1 MHYEIPTP
9 LERLGPDDIE
19 LIVPGIDPTIPCS
32 ARHGGDPSCC
42 HLLGKLL
49 AWNQVLWHIGLQLRE
64 LTAPGELS
72 LVRVGH
78 SGSHQHN
85 MRGRDARLVF
95 QVLLVRHRCVVSVD
109 LDEAVLEGGGLG
121 EYRERIVRALWQNDS
136 LKTVTFGSL
145 FADYR
150 CIRDELFG
158 TVAAMTHLQEL
169 VISASAVV
177 PPVLLDAICSLL
189 TATSS
194 LTTLSIRGLV
204 FGAEGAMRLL
214 DALWFNDT
222 IAELSVHESIL
233 HSHPPEEEP
242 RFNSHLAA
250 TTLLRSLTIEGVR
263 SNPQKLT
270 PMLAPLVVRGAFR
283 KLKLVGFLLDN
294 DSACVITRLVSCE
307 GGLLKELDVSG
318 CRWAADAVPR
328 RLDDAGRLESE
339 QPGPAFSKP
348 ACPLLQELDDTA
360 RVELSFLALSFAE
373 LKPYDLRTLFSTAC
387 TVESLVTISVSDVA
401 QGELPELCRVIR
413 DTGMSGRVRIE
424 GEYLVDCAV
433 LGALEEFPEALRHA
447 AVSLH
452 EQPSREA
459 FRLTVR
465 LLGSW
470 YQVTTL
476 RLLLTQEVVRDVIGI
491 RLLSN
496 YLSAASEL
504 RNLSLTGCS
513 QPDLS
518 RCLRAVNSSHAV
530 LLDAILGNAG
540 IRVLEVD
547 GLRLGDDNLC
557 FLAEEVTFSETLCE
571 FSFSSWDSYEN
582 KVFVMMLAEDFRVN
596 KGILRLRVSN
606 SMGGETDEEWFAIEQ
621 ALGRNMGY
629 AICAAHFVLF
639 DVVSTRCAEAFAN
652 VYSCSSL
659 NERVQELASVDE
671 AEATSM
677 IESSLEL

>member
-1 MHYEIPTP
+1 
-9 LERLGPDDIE
+9 
-19 LIVPGIDPTIPCS
+19 
-32 ARHGGDPSCC
+32 
-42 HLLGKLL
+42 
-49 AWNQVLWHIGLQLRE
+49 
-64 LTAPGELS
+64 
-72 LVRVGH
+72 
-78 SGSHQHN
+78 
-85 MRGRDARLVF
+85 
-95 QVLLVRHRCVVSVD
+95 
-109 LDEAVLEGGGLG
+109 
-121 EYRERIVRALWQNDS
+121 
-136 LKTVTFGSL
+136 
-145 FADYR
+145 
-150 CIRDELFG
+150 
-158 TVAAMTHLQEL
+158 MTHLREL
-169 VISASAVV
+169 VISVSAVV
-177 PPVLLDAICSLL
+177 PPVLLDALCSLL

-194 LTTLSIRGLV
+194 LTTLSIKGLV
-204 FGAEGAMRLL
+204 FDAEGAMRLL

-222 IAELSVHESIL
+222 IVELSVHESIL
-233 HSHPPEEEP
+233 HSHLPDEEP
-242 RFNSHLAA
+242 RFNCHLAA
-250 TTLLRSLTIEGVR
+250 TTLLRSLTIEGAR

-270 PMLAPLVVRGAFR
+270 PMLPALVVRGEFR

-294 DSACVITRLVSCE
+294 DSVWVITRLVSWE

-339 QPGPAFSKP
+339 PCPAFWKP

-360 RVELSFLALSFAE
+360 WLEISFLALSFAE

-401 QGELPELCRVIR
+401 LGELPELCRVIR

-424 GEYLVDCAV
+424 GEYLVDSAV

-459 FRLTVR
+459 FRVTVR
-465 LLGSW
+465 LLGFW
-470 YQVTTL
+470 YHVTTL
-476 RLLLTQEVVRDVIGI
+476 RLLLTQEVVSDVIGI

-518 RCLRAVNSSHAV
+518 RCLRAVNSPHTV

-540 IRVLEVD
+540 IRVLEVE

-582 KVFVMMLAEDFRVN
+582 KMFVMMLAEDFRVN

-606 SMGGETDEEWFAIEQ
+606 SMGGETDEEWFAVEQ

-629 AICAAHFVLF
+629 AICAAHFVHF
-639 DVVSTRCAEAFAN
+639 DVVSARCAEAFAE

-659 NERVQELASVDE
+659 NERVQKLASVDE
-671 AEATSM
+671 AEAASM
-677 IESSLEL
+677 IESILDS